1 MFTQQM
7 DMTLEQTELYELLE
21 NRYRH
26 YNVAAYIDDDPIQIP
41 HLFSKKEDIE
51 IAAFL
56 AASIAWG
63 QRKTIIRNAG
73 KLIALMDYQPYN
85 FICDADASDMRVFE
99 RFVHRTFK
107 SIDVVFFV
115 QSLQNIYRNC
125 SGLEA
130 VFNKGYHSGASVYHA
145 LIHFRD
151 VFLETAHEKRSEKHL
166 SSVTAKSAAKRL
178 NMFLRWMVRND
189 KQGVDFGLW
198 NSIPS
203 SALMIPL
210 DVHVGK
216 VGRALGLLQR
226 KQDDWKAVEEITA
239 ALRLF
244 DAADPAK
251 YDYALFGMGL
261 NKELFLTK

>member
-7 DMTLEQTELYELLE
+7 DMTSEQIQLYELLE
-21 NRYRH
+21 DRYRL

-56 AASIAWG
+56 SASIAWG

-73 KLIALMDYQPYN
+73 ELMSLMDHQPYH
-85 FICDADASDMRVFE
+85 FICDADASDLKVFE
-99 RFVHRTFK
+99 RFVHRTFN
-107 SIDVVFFV
+107 SIDAVFFV
-115 QSLQNIYRNC
+115 QSLQNIYKEHG
-125 SGLEA
+125 GLEA
-130 VFNKGYHSGASVYHA
+130 VFIKGYRSGASVYHA
-145 LIHFRD
+145 LNHFRN
-151 VFLETAHEKRSEKHL
+151 VFLEIPHEKRSEKHL
-166 SSVTAKSAAKRL
+166 SSVIANSAAKRL
-178 NMFLRWMVRND
+178 NMFLRWMVRSD
-189 KQGVDFGLW
+189 KQEVDFGIW
-198 NSIPS
+198 NNIPT

-239 ALRLF
+239 ALRMF

-261 NKELFLTK
+261 NKELI

>member
-7 DMTLEQTELYELLE
+7 DMTSEQIQLYELLE
-21 NRYRH
+21 DRYRL

-56 AASIAWG
+56 SASIAWG
-63 QRKTIIRNAG
+63 QRMTIIRNAG
-73 KLIALMDYQPYN
+73 KLIGLMDHQPYN
-85 FICDADASDMRVFE
+85 FICEADASDMRQFE
-99 RFVHRTFK
+99 HFVHRTFN
-107 SIDVVFFV
+107 SVDAAFFV
-115 QSLQNIYRNC
+115 QSLQNIYKLHG
-125 SGLEA
+125 GLEV
-130 VFNKGYHSGASVYHA
+130 VFDKGFHSGAGVYHA
-145 LIHFRD
+145 LIHFRN
-151 VFLETAHEKRSEKHL
+151 VFLETTHEKRSEKHL
-166 SSVTAKSAAKRL
+166 SSVSANSAAKRL
-178 NMFLRWMVRND
+178 NMFLRWMVRSD
-189 KQGVDFGLW
+189 KQGVDFGIW
-198 NSIPS
+198 KSIPT

-239 ALRLF
+239 ALRMF
-244 DAADPAK
+244 DPADPAK

-261 NKELFLTK
+261 NKELK

>member
-1 MFTQQM
+1 MFTELK
-7 DMTLEQTELYELLE
+7 DKGMTLEQTELYELLE
-21 NRYRH
+21 ERYRQ

-41 HLFSKKEDIE
+41 HQFSLKEDIE

-56 AASIAWG
+56 SASIAWG
-63 QRKTIIRNAG
+63 QRKTIIRNAAV
-73 KLIALMDYQPYN
+73 LMSMMDYQPYQ
-85 FICDADASDMRVFE
+85 FICEADAADMKVFE
-99 RFVHRTFK
+99 RFVHRTFNAV
-107 SIDVVFFV
+107 DLVFFV
-115 QSLQNIYRNC
+115 QSLQHIY
-125 SGLEA
+125 SKHGGLEA
-130 VFNKGYHSGASVYHA
+130 VFNKGYRSGASVYHA
-145 LIHFRD
+145 LSYFRK

-166 SSVTAKSAAKRL
+166 SSVTANSAAKRL

-189 KQGVDFGLW
+189 CQGVDFGIW
-198 NSIPS
+198 KDIPM

-226 KQDDWKAVEEITA
+226 SQDDWKAVEEITA

-244 DAADPAK
+244 DESDPAK

-261 NKELFLTK
+261 NKELI